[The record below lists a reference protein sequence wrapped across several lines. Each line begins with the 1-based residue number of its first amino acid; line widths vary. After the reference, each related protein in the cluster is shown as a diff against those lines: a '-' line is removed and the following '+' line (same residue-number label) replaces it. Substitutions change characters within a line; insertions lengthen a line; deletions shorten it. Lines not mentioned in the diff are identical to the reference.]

1 MCASRKHSRRAM
13 WIASFPHGEITAAR
27 MAEYPGDK
35 VFVVYCASPH
45 CNGANEAALRLARL
59 GFPVKIMIGGVI
71 LTRS

>member
-1 MCASRKHSRRAM
+1 
-13 WIASFPHGEITAAR
+13 

-45 CNGANEAALRLARL
+45 CNGANKAALRLARL